1 MGNKLTTDINGFTM
15 ALMSNRSVFVTSNFP
30 EGARLKHDHAYS
42 FVPSVLTSRSL
53 LPSSLQQPSRH
64 FVAVP
69 TDSRW
74 SCFDVAGL
82 VNGPD
87 QFVGIDNLLYG
98 PMVYVNA
105 DTAQFCW
112 AHFGGHAAYFV
123 GHYFSR
129 FPAGAVATAA
139 KVLEAVPPNRTVL
152 GIHIRFHRAGQYY
165 SHDLNQTMQIVYEE
179 VDRRVS
185 ANRGLVLAVATD
197 TEDIKQRVITRY
209 GERVLM
215 ADVLRKPDKDH
226 QGAQVDMALLLG
238 SDELMA
244 TYRSTFS
251 WVVVSRFGR
260 AAWWIEKEAPHWFPA
275 SNSQAVG
282 VSIVYHWRDHCDW
295 RTNDRVRYC
304 GRRHRQW
311 LQRYFDYL
319 VL

>member
-1 MGNKLTTDINGFTM
+1 V
-15 ALMSNRSVFVTSNFP
+15 S
-30 EGARLKHDHAYS
+30 
-42 FVPSVLTSRSL
+42 
-53 LPSSLQQPSRH
+53 
-64 FVAVP
+64 VP
-69 TDSRW
+69 TDSHW
-74 SCFDVAGL
+74 SCFDVDGL
-82 VNGPD
+82 VNGPS

-98 PMVYVNA
+98 PMVYVNP
-105 DTAQFCW
+105 DTARFCW
-112 AHFGGHAAYFV
+112 ANFGAHAAYFV

-129 FPAGAVATAA
+129 FPAGTVAAA
-139 KVLEAVPPNRTVL
+139 AQLLATVPRNRTVL
-152 GIHIRFHRAGQYY
+152 GMHIRFHRAGQYY
-165 SHDLNQTMQIVYEE
+165 SHGLNQTMPIVYEQ
-179 VDRRVS
+179 VDRRIAADNS
-185 ANRGLVLAVATD
+185 IVLAVATD
-197 TEDIKQRVITRY
+197 TEEIRRQMIARY
-209 GERVLM
+209 GPRVLM

-226 QGAQVDMALLLG
+226 HGAQVDMALLLG

-282 VSIVYHWRDHCDW
+282 VSILYHWRDHCDW

-304 GRRHRQW
+304 GRTHKQW